1 MNIQLMRWL
10 DLWLG
15 IPLCFLLGLHR
26 KITRLFWVSNK
37 NPYVKNIL
45 FIKLSELGAM
55 VLAYPLIKQTRE
67 KFPNAD
73 FYFLTFNENKDI
85 FNFFDDTT
93 RPTKVLTIRAGS
105 ILHLI
110 FDSFKIVLFLRKE
123 NIDIAFDLELFSRFT
138 AILAYLSK
146 AKKRIGFY
154 PYAFRGLYR
163 GDLLTHNVSY
173 NPLIHISRSYVSM
186 LYATDAASKVTPEAE
201 TSIGTEELKHLTY
214 ASPDHLKRDIFN
226 RLKNLGINEKDNLLL
241 INPGD
246 GGLPLRNWP
255 EENFVL
261 LCRWLLEDAMNF
273 VIFIGDSKDNKKT
286 KFIGSQLN
294 NKRFLDYTN
303 KTSLAE
309 LIGLFNIATILISN
323 DCGLAHL
330 ASLTPIKKFILFG
343 PESPQIYGPLGD
355 NTQIIYSN
363 VACSPCFSALN
374 HRNSFCRNNKCLK
387 SISPKKLYELIN
399 NYI

>member
-1 MNIQLMRWL
+1 MNIHLMRWL
-10 DLWLG
+10 DFWLG
-15 IPLCFLLGLHR
+15 IPMCFLLCLHR
-26 KITRLFWVSNK
+26 KVTRLFWVGNK

-85 FNFFDDTT
+85 FNFFDDST
-93 RPTKVLTIRAGS
+93 RPTKVLTIRTGS

-110 FDSFKIVLFLRKE
+110 CDSFKIISFLRNE

-138 AILAYLSK
+138 AILAYLFK

-154 PYAFRGLYR
+154 PYAFKGLYR
-163 GDLLTHNVSY
+163 GDLFTHNISY
-173 NPLIHISRSYVSM
+173 NPLIHISSSYVALLS
-186 LYATDAASKVTPEAE
+186 ATDVASKITPDTEICID
-201 TSIGTEELKHLTY
+201 IGDLKHLSY
-214 ASPDHLKRDIFN
+214 ISPENLKQEIFSKLKNFGVKERN
-226 RLKNLGINEKDNLLL
+226 RLLLV
-241 INPGD
+241 NPGENR
-246 GGLPLRNWP
+246 LPLRNWP

-273 VIFIGDSKDNKKT
+273 IIFIGDSKDNKKT

-294 NKRFLDYTN
+294 NKRFLDYTD